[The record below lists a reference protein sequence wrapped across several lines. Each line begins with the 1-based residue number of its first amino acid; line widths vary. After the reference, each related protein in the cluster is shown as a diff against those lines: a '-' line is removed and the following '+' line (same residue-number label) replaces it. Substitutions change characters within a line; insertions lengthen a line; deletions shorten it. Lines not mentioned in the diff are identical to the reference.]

1 MRASVRLCVAR
12 AVAGVVQLAA
22 GVTKALFAVSAH
34 PLVPGTLRHGS
45 LQAICALALL
55 SNTPTATTVISPGPV
70 TPQGSPH
77 FGMRQVGRLPRW
89 LCPRLCC
96 RACFDSSPGHCVYH
110 SVVCWMRD
118 HVWCTHN
125 ARRHAMI
132 DVQGILSPVSVA
144 SVSSPWSETTADVDK
159 LVSSGALAALLSV
172 MGDSAASN
180 SMNNVGTDI
189 HVFRASGGTLVCVR
203 VAVHHAASVCTCA
216 ALVFSCLRL
225 TLCCVRSRLQRT
237 MPTP

>member
-1 MRASVRLCVAR
+1 
-12 AVAGVVQLAA
+12 
-22 GVTKALFAVSAH
+22 
-34 PLVPGTLRHGS
+34 
-45 LQAICALALL
+45 
-55 SNTPTATTVISPGPV
+55 
-70 TPQGSPH
+70 
-77 FGMRQVGRLPRW
+77 
-89 LCPRLCC
+89 
-96 RACFDSSPGHCVYH
+96 
-110 SVVCWMRD
+110 
-118 HVWCTHN
+118 
-125 ARRHAMI
+125 
-132 DVQGILSPVSVA
+132 
-144 SVSSPWSETTADVDK
+144 
-159 LVSSGALAALLSV
+159 VSSGALAALLSV